1 MKFCQTPPQNFF
13 SHSIIFL
20 NFKNFKEMFLKNASA
35 LKNTRESKS
44 FYEKDWEISNKK
56 STLNFFILQLINNP
70 F

>member
-1 MKFCQTPPQNFF
+1 
-13 SHSIIFL
+13 
-20 NFKNFKEMFLKNASA
+20 MFLKNASA